1 MWILIL
7 EIIIGVAA
15 YFIMKSLLTKTYNAD
30 FIKSVKWML
39 IVPIVQVLV
48 FVPIGYL
55 ATQASEMVE
64 TVDKLSRIST
74 YAPFFGEDVN
84 YLVNLGI
91 EYDLINDTV
100 MQNSHIGDL
109 VISAGITQIVGF
121 IGVIL
126 FLIMAFLQFRGI
138 FGTVKD
144 KLVKKANI
152 VATITILVVGLSFA
166 WVVSCTSMAISS
178 SDDYVGF
185 ICMFVLACILIPFSM
200 KFHHAVSLYCSGK
213 NDKIIVP
220 TTQRQS
226 SNNGSSKVEQ
236 LRELK
241 KLLDEGFLTQEEFDN
256 EKGKILNQ

>member
-1 MWILIL
+1 MWVLIL
-7 EIIIGVAA
+7 EIIIGVVA
-15 YFIMKSLLTKTYNAD
+15 YFIMKGQLVKIYSAD
-30 FIKSVKWML
+30 FVKSVKWML

-48 FVPIGYL
+48 FAPIGYL
-55 ATQASEMVE
+55 ATQASEVVE

-91 EYDLINDTV
+91 EYDLINDTA
-100 MQNSHIGDL
+100 MQNSHMGDL

-138 FGTVKD
+138 FGTVKE

-166 WVVSCTSMAISS
+166 WVVSCTSWAINS
-178 SDDYVGF
+178 SDDYFGF

-200 KFHHAVSLYCSGK
+200 KFHQQLLRIVFANPCILIPFSMKFHHAVSLYYS
-213 NDKIIVP
+213 
-220 TTQRQS
+220 
-226 SNNGSSKVEQ
+226 
-236 LRELK
+236 
-241 KLLDEGFLTQEEFDN
+241 
-256 EKGKILNQ
+256 

>member
-7 EIIIGVAA
+7 EIIIGVAG

-138 FGTVKD
+138 FGTVKE

-152 VATITILVVGLSFA
+152 VAAMAILVVGLSFA
-166 WVVSCTSMAISS
+166 WGN
-178 SDDYVGF
+178 Y
-185 ICMFVLACILIPFSM
+185 LH
-200 KFHHAVSLYCSGK
+200 K
-213 NDKIIVP
+213 
-220 TTQRQS
+220 
-226 SNNGSSKVEQ
+226 
-236 LRELK
+236 
-241 KLLDEGFLTQEEFDN
+241 
-256 EKGKILNQ
+256 